1 VTHGIVRIIGVDLP
15 ARGSAKSK
23 EYKRAHYAAEPE
35 NRPTV
40 VVAIAAGAYFIL
52 GNPQDPAPVEI
63 AGTNIV
69 DVIVPDLSAGAKM
82 GETIFNA
89 KCAVCH
95 GDNAAGVDGAG
106 PPLVHK
112 IYEPSHHGDM
122 AFMLAPRRGV
132 QAHHWRFGNMA
143 PVEGLTD
150 ADIKQIILYV
160 RELQRA
166 NGIT

>member
-1 VTHGIVRIIGVDLP
+1 MQLNLKIGLP
-15 ARGSAKSK
+15 
-23 EYKRAHYAAEPE
+23 
-35 NRPTV
+35 V

-52 GNPQDPAPVEI
+52 GTTKEPEAAST
-63 AGTNIV
+63 AGKNIV
-69 DVIVPDLSAGAKM
+69 QVTVPELSAAAQM

-89 KCAVCH
+89 KCAACH
-95 GDNAAGVDGAG
+95 GENAAGVDGAG

-150 ADIKQIILYV
+150 ADIKQIIIYV